1 MSTGTD
7 WRNSQVQ
14 TTNMASPTKGVN
26 KDKGTNH
33 KDKKYQNLQST
44 AFGDS
49 DRPAYNKD
57 SGSKVAFASNSDWK
71 TEAGMARPFNKGSTK
86 VDTFGKRQQQLS
98 SQVFE
103 QSDYQGYAP
112 LSKKKVDLDNLG
124 DKKKQADHLY
134 SDVLP
139 QTKYEHSGKA
149 AKGKAVDK
157 TLNPNQAQK
166 IDNTGESYQPK
177 S

>member
-1 MSTGTD
+1 MTADQRKAAELHGASALAYGTGPKKDGALMSTGTD

-14 TTNMASPTKGVN
+14 TTNMASPQKGAN
-26 KDKGTNH
+26 MDKGTNH

-57 SGSKVAFASNSDWK
+57 ASAKIAFASNSDWK
-71 TEAGMARPFNKGSTK
+71 TEAGHARPINKGASK

-103 QSDYQGYAP
+103 
-112 LSKKKVDLDNLG
+112 
-124 DKKKQADHLY
+124 
-134 SDVLP
+134 
-139 QTKYEHSGKA
+139 
-149 AKGKAVDK
+149 
-157 TLNPNQAQK
+157 
-166 IDNTGESYQPK
+166 
-177 S
+177 